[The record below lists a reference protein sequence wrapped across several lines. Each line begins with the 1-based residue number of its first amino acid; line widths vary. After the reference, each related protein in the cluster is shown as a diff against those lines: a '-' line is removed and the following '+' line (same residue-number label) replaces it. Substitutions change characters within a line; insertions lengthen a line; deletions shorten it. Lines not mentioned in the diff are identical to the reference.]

1 MILNQ
6 EQLSFFKVNGY
17 LILPKILDSGLCE
30 RARDLLWSSLP
41 KETNIKREDPSTHVG
56 PFIDK
61 DLEEDVTNL
70 RQGYKWQLRSIGTDQ
85 LMIDLVYSETLQQ
98 IAEELLGKDTLVKPK
113 VGGKTMG
120 HHGAAWPGG
129 PVDPAL
135 DNEGARGIYATL
147 PYGDKEKEPDFC
159 HSDGHPFNLS
169 LVGLID
175 DVLPNGGA
183 FKVWPGSHKRL
194 YPTFQMQYDQ
204 PRIPYYEHLPSYK
217 GIIQSKAYEEEIKKI
232 MEDTKPVD
240 CYGSEGDVVMWHH
253 RLAHMAGHNYSN
265 KMRLAVLGDFIK
277 KDLDENRAKPPQ
289 DNMWQDWSEDLNAAS
304 EIYSDEMAR
313 SQKLID

>member
-1 MILNQ
+1 M
-6 EQLSFFKVNGY
+6 
-17 LILPKILDSGLCE
+17 DADLCAK
-30 RARDLLWSSLP
+30 ARDLLWSTLP
-41 KETNIKREDPSTHVG
+41 KEANIKREDPETHIG
-56 PFIDK
+56 PFTGL

-70 RQGYKWQLRSIGTDQ
+70 RQGYKWQLRSVGTDQ
-85 LMIDLVYSETLQQ
+85 LMIDLVYSDTLQQ
-98 IAEELLGKDTLVKPK
+98 IAEDLLGKDSLVKPK

-120 HHGAAWPGG
+120 QHGAAWPGG

-147 PYGDKEKEPDFC
+147 PYGVKEKESDFA
-159 HSDGHPFNLS
+159 HTDGHPFNLS

-175 DVLPNGGA
+175 EVLPDGGG

-204 PRIPYYEHLPSYK
+204 PRIAYYEHLPSYK
-217 GIIQSKAYEEEIKKI
+217 GIIQSEAYEKQIRKV

-240 CYGSEGDVVMWHH
+240 CFGSEGDVIFWHH

-265 KMRLAVLGDFIK
+265 KIRLAVLGDYIRT
-277 KDLDENRAKPPQ
+277 DLDENRSRPPQ
-289 DNMWQDWSEDLNAAS
+289 KNMWQDWSKELENAS
-304 EIYSDEMAR
+304 EVYSEKTAR
-313 SQKLID
+313 SQKLIDS